1 MGGWL
6 RRPGLNAPFEVDA
19 TDAVDE
25 RKEGNNTRKARIERW
40 RSVVDRRES
49 FADLTSA
56 GGRR

>member
-25 RKEGNNTRKARIERW
+25 RKEGNNTRKARIER
-40 RSVVDRRES
+40 
-49 FADLTSA
+49 
-56 GGRR
+56 